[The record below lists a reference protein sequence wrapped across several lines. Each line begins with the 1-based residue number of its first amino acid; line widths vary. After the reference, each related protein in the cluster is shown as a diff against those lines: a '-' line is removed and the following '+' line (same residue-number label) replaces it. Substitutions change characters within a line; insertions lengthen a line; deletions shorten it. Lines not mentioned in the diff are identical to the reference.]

1 MHEAIL
7 YEKDV
12 DNKTRCRLCRH
23 RCTIKP
29 GNRGICGVRENRDG
43 VLYSLVYDQVAAQ
56 GVDPIE
62 KKPFFHFLP
71 GTLAFSIA
79 TMGCNFSCSHC
90 QNCHLSRTPADTG
103 EIQGRSIPPEK
114 IVEAAVAQGC
124 SSLSYTYSEPT
135 VFGELVLD
143 TARIAK
149 KKGLYNTFVTN
160 GFATPDFIREM
171 TGLIDAAN
179 VDLKAFSKGFYRKV
193 CHADLEG
200 VLDSIRLMHA
210 AGIWLEITT
219 LLIPGL
225 NDGDEEVGS
234 MAEFIVS
241 VSPEIPWHISRYHP
255 AYRMHDRPATPV
267 ESLER
272 AREIGFNAGLRYVY
286 AGNVP
291 GNEGENTCCH
301 NCGALLIRR
310 YGFTIS
316 KDHTK
321 RGACQ
326 RCHTPL
332 SGLFQ

>member
-7 YEKDV
+7 YEKDG
-12 DNKTRCRLCRH
+12 DNKARCSLCRH
-23 RCTIKP
+23 RCGIKP
-29 GNRGICGVRENRDG
+29 GKRGICGVRENRGG
-43 VLYSLVYDQVAAQ
+43 VLYSLVYDQVAAE

-103 EIQGRSIPPEK
+103 KIQGREVPPAQ
-114 IVEAAVAQGC
+114 IVGAALAHGC
-124 SSLSYTYSEPT
+124 MSLSYTYSEPT

-143 TARIAK
+143 TARIARE
-149 KKGLYNTFVTN
+149 KGLYNTFVTN
-160 GFATPDFIREM
+160 GFATPEFIGKM

-179 VDLKAFSKGFYRKV
+179 VDLKAFSGEFYRKV
-193 CHADLEG
+193 CHADLDG

-225 NDGDEEVGS
+225 NDGEAEVRS
-234 MAEFIVS
+234 IARFIAS
-241 VSPEIPWHISRYHP
+241 VNPEIPWHISRYHP

-267 ESLER
+267 ASLER
-272 AREIGFNAGLRYVY
+272 AREIGIDTGLRYVY

-291 GNEGENTCCH
+291 GNEGENTYCH
-301 NCGALLIRR
+301 SCRSLLIRR
-310 YGFTIS
+310 FGFTIK

-321 RGACQ
+321 RGVCQ
-326 RCHTPL
+326 SCHTPL
-332 SGLFQ
+332 AGLFL